1 MSETKGDGWD
11 FGRDLYE
18 EKVRNYLLWFLVA
31 TNKKAKAVPD
41 RPADVFIE
49 QRKRQN
55 ELAATAM
62 GLALT
67 EIELDKVWSKVQRT
81 FREEGSF
88 PEEKVEDIFKEA
100 RRQYGVQY
108 PI

>member
-1 MSETKGDGWD
+1 
-11 FGRDLYE
+11 
-18 EKVRNYLLWFLVA
+18 
-31 TNKKAKAVPD
+31 
-41 RPADVFIE
+41 
-49 QRKRQN
+49 
-55 ELAATAM
+55 M